1 MRIRIPKHFT
11 LHGQRVDVV
20 FDPSVDFRNDN
31 RGEAQFRVNRIA
43 LAPSSETH
51 PRPVT
56 QVEQTFCHELMH
68 YISHHAGVDLGER
81 DVDLMGHLLHQAL
94 VTAEYE

>member
-1 MRIRIPKHFT
+1 MRIPKHFT

-20 FDPSVDFRNDN
+20 FDSSVDFRNDN

-43 LAPSSETH
+43 LAPSSETR
-51 PRPVT
+51 PMPVT

-68 YISHHAGVDLGER
+68 YISHHAGVDLDER